1 MEREITSSIQEYRSV
16 IQPLWRTLSGYAL
29 EEYDWDLCDAFAD
42 LCDRI
47 FQLTVLRPNG
57 ISGVKKARQYDQ
69 FPAEIPAF
77 VCSPAPGAET
87 LLLIPRGREGG
98 WTSRVENFPPER
110 WRLLFVDL
118 YDFGLWLPDRTFAYI
133 LARAVPVESAGTS
146 PRYYALLPADTT
158 RVLFRPPRRAGGK
171 GRAVSGNVRR
181 KQSP

>member
-77 VCSPAPGAET
+77 VCSPAPGA
-87 LLLIPRGREGG
+87 
-98 WTSRVENFPPER
+98 
-110 WRLLFVDL
+110 
-118 YDFGLWLPDRTFAYI
+118 
-133 LARAVPVESAGTS
+133 S